1 MDFGAIWETIK
12 NYFAEN
18 YMSYVRFFAV
28 LIIGIIVIKILLK
41 IMSGVFRRMEPVA
54 KRFLLAIFKFVF
66 WLTLILVLLSVVGV
80 EITGM
85 LTAVSAVL
93 LAIGMALESNIAN
106 LANGIVI
113 VSSHML
119 KKGDFITVGD
129 TSGCVTEINFLFTTL
144 TTLDNK
150 RVTIPNST
158 IVNSAVVNAGANPK
172 RRVDITFSVAYESDV
187 ELVKRT
193 VIGVMRSNGKVYL
206 DPEPFCKL
214 KTIGESSLDF
224 FSNCW
229 CDSEDYWDVYYYLM
243 ENVYNEFKKNGIV
256 IPYRQVEV
264 REKRGEVSAPFDNS
278 PLPERKEK
286 ARKKEGGDNFMEK
299 VKKKVDSK
307 KAQKEQKKNAAKKD
321 K

>member
-1 MDFGAIWETIK
+1 MDFEAIWETIK

-264 REKRGEVSAPFDNS
+264 REKRGAATLPFDNS

-286 ARKKEGGDNFMEK
+286 ARKKEEDNLIEK

-307 KAQKEQKKNAAKKD
+307 RAEREKKKKAEKKD

>member
-28 LIIGIIVIKILLK
+28 FIIGIIVIKILLK
-41 IMSGVFRRMEPVA
+41 IMSGFFRRMEPVA

-264 REKRGEVSAPFDNS
+264 REKRGAETLPFDNS

>member
-66 WLTLILVLLSVVGV
+66 WLTLILVLLSVIGV

-129 TSGCVTEINFLFTTL
+129 VSGCVTEINFLFTTL
-144 TTLDNK
+144 TTIDNK

-264 REKRGEVSAPFDNS
+264 REKRGAETLPFDNS

>member
-1 MDFGAIWETIK
+1 MDFEAIWETIK

-129 TSGCVTEINFLFTTL
+129 VSGCVTEINFLFTTL
-144 TTLDNK
+144 TTIDNK

-264 REKRGEVSAPFDNS
+264 REKRGAETLPFDNS

>member
-28 LIIGIIVIKILLK
+28 FIIGIIVIKILLK

-264 REKRGEVSAPFDNS
+264 REKRGAETLPFDNS

>member
-129 TSGCVTEINFLFTTL
+129 VSGCVTEINFLFTTL
-144 TTLDNK
+144 TTIDNK

-264 REKRGEVSAPFDNS
+264 REKRGAGTLPFDDK

-286 ARKKEGGDNFMEK
+286 ARKKEEDNLIEK

-307 KAQKEQKKNAAKKD
+307 RAEREKKKKAEKKD

>member
-264 REKRGEVSAPFDNS
+264 REKRGAETLPFDNS